1 MLMAATVI
9 NEHLAE
15 TVLPFSSLQTMTFIL
30 SEVTHTNHIC
40 TCSPFFHL
48 LMQKNVCN
56 RNIIPVKMQTRVVLR
71 QAWLKRPGVF
81 LSSENESILG
91 KTVVGL

>member
-1 MLMAATVI
+1 MVTMLMAATVI

-56 RNIIPVKMQTRVVLR
+56 RRKMQHYTRKN
-71 QAWLKRPGVF
+71 AKNIKSCTP
-81 LSSENESILG
+81 SSMVKETGRLPF
-91 KTVVGL
+91 VGE